1 MNGHSCL
8 PLARSFFLGHKLVDN
23 VVKLETKDSAVF
35 EGVKEEFVSVV
46 AHEVSAGVKTKGAVS
61 KQAPDFAIE
70 LESVHFATE
79 VLIQ

>member
-1 MNGHSCL
+1 M
-8 PLARSFFLGHKLVDN
+8 
-23 VVKLETKDSAVF
+23 VKLETEDSAVF
-35 EGVKEEFVSVV
+35 RGVKEEFV